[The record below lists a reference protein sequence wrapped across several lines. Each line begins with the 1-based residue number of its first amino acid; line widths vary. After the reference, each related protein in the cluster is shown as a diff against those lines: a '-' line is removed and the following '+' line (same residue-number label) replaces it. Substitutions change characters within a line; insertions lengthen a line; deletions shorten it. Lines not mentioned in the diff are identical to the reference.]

1 MAHKLKLHFCFLF
14 ENNND
19 NNNELGQKVFEKKFC
34 SCPPI
39 PLLLLFSSIIL
50 LIVFEHWI
58 VRSRERHLYTSNYF
72 IFWPPNKNKN
82 KKEN

>member
-50 LIVFEHWI
+50 LIVFEH
-58 VRSRERHLYTSNYF
+58 
-72 IFWPPNKNKN
+72 
-82 KKEN
+82 